1 MMIDLNL
8 VNKTET
14 FLKRK
19 FDSGEYLNDHPNDKA
34 YRIEHTYRVANIGRE
49 IALKEGFDETEM
61 VIACLL
67 HDVAYCEDFGE
78 DGWKEHGRHSAKIAR
93 PFLIEIGLEEE
104 RINDICYGIAIHVD
118 DKADFY
124 GERTA
129 FALSV
134 GDADNIDRFDA
145 YRIHEILNMDGFLE
159 KDFGEKQKYVEIKL
173 QRLRELLKMQLA
185 TKTAGEMWKSR
196 IDFYIDFYEKLKQQ
210 LERSES
216 IITD

>member
-1 MMIDLNL
+1 M
-8 VNKTET
+8 
-14 FLKRK
+14 
-19 FDSGEYLNDHPNDKA
+19 
-34 YRIEHTYRVANIGRE
+34 
-49 IALKEGFDETEM
+49 
-61 VIACLL
+61 
-67 HDVAYCEDFGE
+67 
-78 DGWKEHGRHSAKIAR
+78 
-93 PFLIEIGLEEE
+93 
-104 RINDICYGIAIHVD
+104 
-118 DKADFY
+118 
-124 GERTA
+124 
-129 FALSV
+129 

-159 KDFGEKQKYVEIKL
+159 KDLGEKQKYVEIKL